1 MSVWCLQAVLRRWR
15 WLMKLGLELRN
26 RRTGPLLEV
35 GKSVASSPRSRCA
48 LDQGYQHSAGT
59 TRRGNPTKAGEKP
72 VNTSQDGGFLSQAP
86 RFISCRLWFDSP
98 PHVRTWIGA
107 APDRWLPPAAPAG
120 GRAATPPDAPAHGV
134 SCRWQIGPGA
144 QKGDRMD
151 VSRGL
156 HAKAAA
162 EGQASVPPFSRAPN
176 KKTRPAPPP
185 KGERAASLSAG
196 AVILL
201 HGDCERRRGTAGR
214 RHGQGVHLAR
224 AAGWQR
230 GRHRPVPAQL
240 GCGGL

>member
-1 MSVWCLQAVLRRWR
+1 
-15 WLMKLGLELRN
+15 MKLRLELRN

-48 LDQGYQHSAGT
+48 LDQGYQQSAST

-156 HAKAAA
+156 HPKAAR
-162 EGQASVPPFSRAPN
+162 Q
-176 KKTRPAPPP
+176 PP
-185 KGERAASLSAG
+185 KARPRSRRLPEPPTKKRGPLPHQRGSG
-196 AVILL
+196 PRVYPPGRFRLL

-230 GRHRPVPAQL
+230 GRHRPVPAEL
-240 GCGGL
+240 GCSDL